1 MPIGFARSIFS
12 GDETQKESIMTLAGL
27 SNASNPSAPLYATL
41 PGALTIVKDELSIF
55 GSHTS
60 GDRGIPIADGTYKMI
75 ITRTSDGT
83 YPTGPVN
90 ISIRCGAG
98 KENRGT
104 SSFTFPDGEANTS
117 FMSLSGSRSSGSGAL
132 TFSGSGH
139 DGTTITLDSVTF
151 ADPSDKQSVAYEIFS
166 IGGFSAPLAFS
177 TPSFELKFTKIFS

>member
-27 SNASNPSAPLYATL
+27 SNASNPSAPLYAIL
-41 PGALTIVKDELSIF
+41 PAALTIVKDEMSIF

-83 YPTGPVN
+83 YPTGPAS

-98 KENRGT
+98 IENRGT
-104 SSFTFPDGEANTS
+104 STFAFPDGEANTS
-117 FMSLSGSRSSGSGAL
+117 FFSLSGSRSSGSGAL
-132 TFSGSGH
+132 TFS
-139 DGTTITLDSVTF
+139 GTTITLDSVTF
-151 ADPSDKQSVAYEIFS
+151 ADPSDKQSVAYEIFA
-166 IGGFSAPLAFS
+166 IGGFSGTFS